1 MPFWIRIRIPISDPD
16 PLSRLNP
23 DPIQIRIRKPWL
35 QVTVS
40 SNEDYLVGG
49 AHDVDKGWMAEVQKK
64 GAKIVPRILFER

>member
-1 MPFWIRIRIPISDPD
+1 LPSWIRIPNPD
-16 PLSRLNP
+16 PLTRLNP
-23 DPIQIRIRKPWL
+23 DSQPWL